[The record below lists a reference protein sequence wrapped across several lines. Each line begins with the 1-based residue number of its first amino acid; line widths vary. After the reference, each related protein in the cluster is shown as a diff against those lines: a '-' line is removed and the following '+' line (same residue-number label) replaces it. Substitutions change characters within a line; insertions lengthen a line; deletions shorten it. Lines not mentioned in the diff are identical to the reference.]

1 MATFPERA
9 LAWLNNALSLVMD
22 AGLRPLAGLPPLVSL
37 FLISLV
43 SALLILIVMRHVSNQ
58 AGLSRSKRG
67 MQASL
72 LEIRLFKDDL
82 RAVMS
87 ALRDGLRHN
96 ARYLMLSLV
105 PLAWVAV
112 PLSLIVVH
120 LQAYYGYAGLTPGS
134 PALITVTLHDEIPPD
149 AAISLHAPSGLRVD
163 TEAARFAGTNEVVWR
178 ILPID
183 AGDHVITVRVGA
195 GKATKSVL
203 VSPRIARR
211 SPQRVSASL
220 LGQLAYPSD
229 PPLLPDGPIKRI
241 IVTYPERELDIAGW
255 HVHWTSVYIGLS
267 IACAFAL
274 ARPFGIIL

>member
-1 MATFPERA
+1 
-9 LAWLNNALSLVMD
+9 MD

-43 SALLILIVMRHVSNQ
+43 SALLILMVMRHVSNQ

-120 LQAYYGYAGLTPGS
+120 LQAYYGYAGLTPAPCRLVAAPRVAEAHAALECKVVDGFHPKGVDGT
-134 PALITVTLHDEIPPD
+134 PAKAFVMI
-149 AAISLHAPSGLRVD
+149 G
-163 TEAARFAGTNEVVWR
+163 EVVGVH
-178 ILPID
+178 ID
-183 AGDHVITVRVGA
+183 DAMLTQDGLFDMVKAGN
-195 GKATKSVL
+195 L
-203 VSPRIARR
+203 AR
-211 SPQRVSASL
+211 
-220 LGQLAYPSD
+220 LGYFD
-229 PPLLPDGPIKRI
+229 
-241 IVTYPERELDIAGW
+241 Y
-255 HVHWTSVYIGLS
+255 LS
-267 IACAFAL
+267 IEQTFQMR
-274 ARPFGIIL
+274 RPRWKDG